1 MCLYVG
7 RTVPTAESD
16 SPKASVTCMVILLRP
31 CTLRNM
37 EYQGNFKP
45 SVGFRLLVVSGDRL
59 GTSNPNLTPPAA
71 WFRVLQE
78 HRTRVSGSGLT
89 FGFWRFLCPALFL
102 FPFYNYM
109 HVELPGH

>member
-78 HRTRVSGSGLT
+78 HRTRVSGSGLS
-89 FGFWRFLCPALFL
+89 FGFLEVFVSCPFSLPFL
-102 FPFYNYM
+102 
-109 HVELPGH
+109 